1 MANISM
7 DTLMIEIQSSTKN
20 ATSSIQSLINKL
32 KTLNQ
37 SLESVMKQSE
47 SFSKLRTSIDNAT
60 KGINIPKQTK
70 QTTQTTPN
78 INMDNVKPTTNMS
91 DLASQSTVLSK
102 QGSLLS
108 NYRSQL
114 QAVGL
119 TQSTLGKQISQTT
132 NQTTK
137 GTTEITKYQNSLG
150 QLTVRARTASDGLT
164 RYTTSL
170 RNANKESKNN
180 FLKSLTSGLSGAT
193 LQFRLA
199 WDTIRG
205 ITTTLGNL
213 AMNGGSYYENLNL
226 FATTLGDKAQEA
238 FDWVNKF
245 SDALYLDPSSVMQYM
260 GTFNSLIK
268 GLGVGTDDAYL
279 MSQQLTQLTY
289 DLSSFKNIPIEQ
301 AFEKL
306 QSGISGEIEPLR
318 NVGVAL
324 SEATLQELAYSLGIE
339 KSVSAMSEAEKAQLR
354 YIQILRSSSDWQ
366 GDMGKTLTSPANAIR
381 VLREQFSLLGRAIGN
396 VFIPI
401 LMMAIP
407 YVMVI
412 TEWLTNLANAL
423 ADILERIFGID
434 LDFSLG
440 DYSDFDTGGITSGLE
455 DIGDTADKTKN
466 KLNTMLA
473 PFDELNNI
481 QTKSKSD
488 SDDDGLGGLGG
499 DLGVDLPGYD
509 ALSKLTD
516 QFNKNIDNARK
527 NLEGLIPVVLSIGAG
542 IAAWKISKKLL
553 EGIDTIK
560 SLASKDF
567 SLSFSILGI
576 TNFLADLDR
585 LKEYI
590 DDILKN
596 GANFTNVTG
605 LLSEF
610 AGSIGDIFITL
621 GKTKLGGSLKVVQG
635 IGEIVSAIS
644 DIAKTGVD
652 WDNMSTIITGL
663 TNIAI
668 GIGAFTKNAKLA
680 GAATAIQGLTG
691 VIEEVHDNWDA
702 IKKGDWSGIDKAQL
716 IISGLQILGGLV
728 VAFDVFNK
736 IKSGVNMTKT
746 VENVTEVGNTISGI
760 DNPTSTLTK
769 SLGSLAKNLGLG
781 LIVIAE
787 VAAAAV
793 LFVGAIWALGA
804 ELEQVGLAWEPVLDN
819 GETIATAI
827 GLGTL
832 ILVAIGT
839 AAGLLGMATT
849 ATGYALPIAIGLG
862 TLMLVE
868 LGAAAILFI
877 AEVWAIG
884 TGLDQIRIA
893 WQPVLDNGETIA
905 TSITVATGLLI
916 GIGVA
921 TAALGTATVASVG
934 LLPVAI
940 GLGTAL
946 LVELVEATK
955 AFVDSVTDVAK
966 QINDRLSPELERIN
980 ENAPTV
986 TKGLNNY
993 MSFLKKFASIISEST
1008 KVDLLSGFKSLVD
1021 GLIGLFADD
1030 PIEKLAKDVNK
1041 TYTQTKDLNK
1051 KLKDANPEL
1060 EEAIDL
1066 TSEYLKLI
1074 SKLDKLAKNNKTSKL
1089 SRNLF
1094 TNMKN
1099 AGRNIITGLVSG
1111 MNSKISSYNSALNN
1125 IYNAIDTNRGRNAGY
1140 NFGAAMASGINNGIR
1155 SNLNTTLRLLNS
1167 GKSTG
1172 TSFTIRAYASGGYPD
1187 SASLFFANENGIPE
1201 MIGRIG
1207 NQTAV
1212 ANNDQIT
1219 TAIASAVTQAINNSN
1234 FGQNGSPTVIYI
1246 GNKKVYEGYGQ
1257 HVQRENDR
1265 YGTNTIRI

>member
-1 MANISM
+1 MNT
-7 DTLMIEIQSSTKN
+7 DTLIIDIQGTARDATKEIDNLVK
-20 ATSSIQSLINKL
+20 
-32 KTLNQ
+32 
-37 SLESVMKQSE
+37 SLEKLQTQLSNTVKASGN
-47 SFSKLRTSIDNAT
+47 FSQLKKNLSGASAT
-60 KGINIPKQTK
+60 TTK
-70 QTTQTTPN
+70 TTTPKVSTPDVGS
-78 INMDNVKPTTNMS
+78 INTTDNMTA
-91 DLASQSTVLSK
+91 LAAQSTAISR
-102 QGSLLS
+102 QGSLLA
-108 NYRSQL
+108 NFKSQL
-114 QAVGL
+114 DSVGMSE
-119 TQSTLGKQISQTT
+119 QSVANQISK
-132 NQTTK
+132 TTK
-137 GTTEITKYQNSLG
+137 ETTRGTTETTRYETSLG
-150 QLTVRARTASDGLT
+150 NLLTVTAQTRNGLT
-164 RYTTSL
+164 RFSTTL
-170 RNANKESKNN
+170 KQVNKQAQSSTSIFKAM
-180 FLKSLTSGLSGAT
+180 TSGISGMA
-193 LQFRLA
+193 LQFQIV
-199 WDTIRG
+199 WSTIRG
-205 ITTTLGNL
+205 VATGLGSF
-213 AMNGGSYYENLNL
+213 AMQGAEYYESLNL
-226 FATTLGDKAQEA
+226 FATTLADKAQEA
-238 FDWVNKF
+238 MDWVNMF
-245 SDALYLDPSSVMQYM
+245 SDALYLDPSNVMQYM
-260 GTFNSLIK
+260 GTFDSLIK

-289 DLSSFKNIPIEQ
+289 DLASFKNLDFDT
-301 AFEKL
+301 AFQKL

-560 SLASKDF
+560 SLSSTD
-567 SLSFSILGI
+567 LSFSVSFAGLAMFL
-576 TNFLADLDR
+576 TDLADL
-585 LKEYI
+585 KEAL

-596 GANFTNVTG
+596 GANFTNVTR

-610 AGSIGDIFITL
+610 AGSIGDIFIML
-621 GKTKLGGSLKVVQG
+621 GKVKLGGALKVVQG
-635 IGEIVSAIS
+635 VGEIVSAIS
-644 DIAKTGVD
+644 DISKNGVN
-652 WDNMSTIITGL
+652 WNNVTTTIKGL
-663 TNIAI
+663 TNVVI
-668 GIGAFTKNAKLA
+668 GIGLFSKSAKGLKAA
-680 GAATAIQGLTG
+680 GIALTIQGITRI
-691 VIEEVHDNWDA
+691 IEELQDNWDA
-702 IKKGDWSGIDKAQL
+702 IKKGDWSGIDKVTL
-716 IISGLQILGGLV
+716 ITSGLEVLGGLV
-728 VAFDVFNK
+728 LAFDVFNK

-760 DNPTSTLTK
+760 DKPTSTLTK

-1021 GLIGLFADD
+1021 GLIGLFAED
-1030 PIEKLAKDVNK
+1030 PIEKFAKDVNK

-1089 SRNLF
+1089 SGNLF
-1094 TNMKN
+1094 TNMEN

-1125 IYNAIDTNRGRNAGY
+1125 VYNAIDSNRARNAGY
-1140 NFGAAMASGINNGIR
+1140 NFGAAMASGITNGIR
-1155 SNLNTTLRLLNS
+1155 NNLKTTIKLFSS
-1167 GKSTG
+1167 GKAIG
-1172 TSFTIRAYASGGYPD
+1172 NSFTLRAYASGGYPD

-1219 TAIASAVTQAINNSN
+1219 TAIASAVTQAINNSD
-1234 FGQNGSPTVIYI
+1234 FGQNSSPTVIYI

-1257 HVQRENDR
+1257 HVQKENDR

>member
-1 MANISM
+1 MNT
-7 DTLMIEIQSSTKN
+7 DTLMINIQSTANDATKEIGSLISALMKLQTQLN
-20 ATSSIQSLINKL
+20 NTLDASKNFSQLKKNLSGATSKTSTPKTPTVNMDSVKNL
-32 KTLNQ
+32 KT
-37 SLESVMKQSE
+37 
-47 SFSKLRTSIDNAT
+47 TDT
-60 KGINIPKQTK
+60 
-70 QTTQTTPN
+70 
-78 INMDNVKPTTNMS
+78 MS
-91 DLASQSTVLSK
+91 ALASQGTVISK
-102 QGSLLS
+102 QGSLLA
-108 NYRSQL
+108 NFKSQL
-114 QAVGL
+114 DSLGMSEQSIANQIDKTTKNTRLSTTETTRYQTSLGNLL
-119 TQSTLGKQISQTT
+119 TVTSQTR
-132 NQTTK
+132 N
-137 GTTEITKYQNSLG
+137 
-150 QLTVRARTASDGLT
+150 GLT
-164 RYTTSL
+164 RFSTTL
-170 RNANKESKNN
+170 KEVNKQAQSSTSIFKAM
-180 FLKSLTSGLSGAT
+180 TSGISGMA
-193 LQFRLA
+193 LQFQIV
-199 WDTIRG
+199 WSTIRG
-205 ITTTLGNL
+205 VATGLGSF
-213 AMNGGSYYENLNL
+213 AMQGASYYEALNL
-226 FATTLGDKAQEA
+226 FTTTLGDKAK
-238 FDWVNKF
+238 DGIKWVEEF
-245 SDALYLDPSSVMQYM
+245 SNALYLDPANVMRYM
-260 GTFNSLIK
+260 GRFNSLIK
-268 GLGVGTDDAYL
+268 GLGVGVDDAYL
-279 MSQQLTQLTY
+279 MSQQLTQLSY
-289 DLSSFKNIPIEQ
+289 DLSSFAELDFET
-301 AFEKL
+301 AFQKL
-306 QSGISGEIEPLR
+306 QSAISGEIEPLR

-354 YIQILRSSSDWQ
+354 YIQIMRSSADWQ
-366 GDMGKTLTSPANAIR
+366 GDLGKTLTSPANAIR
-381 VLREQFSLLGRAIGN
+381 VAREQFNLLGRAIGN

-401 LMMAIP
+401 LMMVIP

-423 ADILERIFGID
+423 ADILERIFGIK
-434 LDFSLG
+434 LDFSL
-440 DYSDFDTGGITSGLE
+440 DDTKVDTGGITDGLE
-455 DIGDTADKTKN
+455 DVGNAADETKN

-473 PFDELNNI
+473 PFDELNNV
-481 QTKSKSD
+481 QTTST
-488 SDDDGLGGLGG
+488 DDGSGAGNGG
-499 DLGVDLPGYD
+499 DLGDDLPTYD

-516 QFNKNIDNARK
+516 KFNQNVENAKK

-553 EGIDTIK
+553 EGIDTLK

-567 SLSFSILGI
+567 SWSFSILGAV
-576 TNFLADLDR
+576 NFFADLDR

-590 DDILKN
+590 DDILEN
-596 GANFTNVTG
+596 GPNFTNVTG

-610 AGSIGDIFITL
+610 VGSIGDIFVTL

-644 DIAKTGVD
+644 DISKTGVN
-652 WDNMSTIITGL
+652 WDNVTTIITGL
-663 TNIAI
+663 TNVAI
-668 GIGAFTKNAKLA
+668 GIGVLTKNLKLA
-680 GAATAIQGLTG
+680 GTATALQGLTSI
-691 VIEEVHDNWDA
+691 IEELHDNWEA
-702 IKKGDWSGIDKAQL
+702 IKKGDWSGVDKVTL
-716 IISGLQILGGLV
+716 IIGGLQVLGGLV
-728 VAFDVFNK
+728 VAFKSFND
-736 IKSGVNMTKT
+736 IKKGVKLKDT
-746 VENVTEVGNTISGI
+746 VKNVTEVSDTITGI
-760 DNPTSTLTK
+760 DKPTSSLTK
-769 SLGSLAKNLGLG
+769 TLGSLAKNLGLG

-819 GETIATAI
+819 GETIAAAI

-884 TGLDQIRIA
+884 TELDQIRIA

-1008 KVDLLSGFKSLVD
+1008 KVDLLSGFKSLVG
-1021 GLIGLFADD
+1021 GLIGLFAED
-1030 PIEKLAKDVNK
+1030 PIKKLAKDVNK

-1060 EEAIDL
+1060 EEASDL

-1089 SRNLF
+1089 SGNLF
-1094 TNMKN
+1094 TNMEN

-1125 IYNAIDTNRGRNAGY
+1125 IYNAIDSNRARNAGY
-1140 NFGAAMASGINNGIR
+1140 NFGAAIASGITNGIR
-1155 SNLNTTLRLLNS
+1155 NNLKTTIKLFSS
-1167 GKSTG
+1167 GKAIG
-1172 TSFTIRAYASGGYPD
+1172 NSFTLRAYASGGFPD

-1219 TAIASAVTQAINNSN
+1219 TAIASAVTQAINNSD
-1234 FGQNGSPTVIYI
+1234 FGQNSSPTVIYI

-1257 HVQRENDR
+1257 HVQKENDR
-1265 YGTNTIRI
+1265 YGTNMIRI